1 MYFKCKKIIK
11 KALIEGL
18 PILPLIDGNYDIYF
32 SNKIINQP
40 VKKENVD
47 YLNMKQQNALYRK
60 QQNKIKKVETQISNL
75 ENQINMLN
83 NQLQDES
90 VLNDYQKYNQI
101 NDEINLLEN
110 NLNELMEEWEALQ

>member
-1 MYFKCKKIIK
+1 
-11 KALIEGL
+11 
-18 PILPLIDGNYDIYF
+18 
-32 SNKIINQP
+32 
-40 VKKENVD
+40 
-47 YLNMKQQNALYRK
+47 
-60 QQNKIKKVETQISNL
+60 
-75 ENQINMLN
+75 MLN